1 MSPQNHQ
8 RSACL
13 GDESRQG
20 HFLTLSQR
28 EYLSDSL
35 QTELRPECRLRVEI
49 MLRADAG
56 QSQTQICK
64 ALRCSRE
71 AVRYWAGMLRA
82 GEIHRWQDQPRGR
95 PKSVNQQYLVRL
107 KELATQS
114 PRDYG
119 YSFQHWTS
127 QWLRKHLTEEL
138 GIEVSDSSVL
148 KLLKQLGLSR
158 RKSAA
163 RAISSSPFSE

>member
-1 MSPQNHQ
+1 MSQQNHQ
-8 RSACL
+8 RFACL
-13 GDESRQG
+13 GDESGQG

-28 EYLSDSL
+28 EHLSESL
-35 QTELRPECRLRVEI
+35 QAEMRSEYRLRAEI

-56 QSQTQICK
+56 QSQTQICQV
-64 ALRCSRE
+64 LGCSRE
-71 AVRYWAGMLRA
+71 AARYWSAMVQV
-82 GEIHRWQDQPRGR
+82 GEVHKWQEKPIGR
-95 PKSVNQQYLVRL
+95 PKSVNEQYLARL
-107 KELATQS
+107 KELATHS

-127 QWLRKHLTEEL
+127 QWLRKHLAEEL

-163 RAISSSPFSE
+163 RAISS